1 MKELKPYL
9 KMLNKNTY
17 IYMFI
22 LLLLIIGIDGMN
34 LIGAIYTKNYTIEDN
49 FLIFRSETYYILG
62 LMMFICSICISQ
74 KDFSIAIS
82 IKGDRKS
89 YLKSMILYIICM
101 CFVFTIIGVGVEFLE
116 STILNGFTG
125 YDAVII
131 SRSIFWEISEVL
143 NKIQEEITGGSWA
156 TSLIYT
162 TRDDTLLYILDMII
176 NIFINN
182 FIFSA
187 LGLFIGALVYRLKKV
202 TILLLFAGMPVLSII
217 YLLIEFFKGKYGFV
231 EKYIETYWSN
241 LGHIIYACQN
251 ILVKALIA
259 TIFIT
264 GAILL
269 LIKAPI
275 KEYAHD
281 LI

>member
-62 LMMFICSICISQ
+62 LVMFICSICILQ

-89 YLKSMILYIICM
+89 YLKSMILYILCL
-101 CFVFTIIGVGVEFLE
+101 CFVSTVIGVGVEFLE

-125 YDAVII
+125 YDAAII

-162 TRDDTLLYILDMII
+162 TRDDTLLSILDMII
-176 NIFINN
+176 NTFINN

-202 TILLLFAGMPVLSII
+202 TILLLFAGMPVLSTI
-217 YLLIEFFKGKYGFV
+217 YLLIEFYKDKYGFV
-231 EKYIETYWSN
+231 EKHIWTYWSN
-241 LGHIIYACQN
+241 LGHIITTCQN
-251 ILVKALIA
+251 ILVKVLIA
-259 TIFIT
+259 MIFII

>member
-17 IYMFI
+17 IYILI
-22 LLLLIIGIDGMN
+22 LLLLIISIDGMN
-34 LIGAIYTKNYTIEDN
+34 LIGVIYAKNYTIEEN
-49 FLIFRSETYYILG
+49 FLIFKSEIYYILG
-62 LMMFICSICISQ
+62 LMMFVYSVCISQ

-89 YLKSMILYIICM
+89 YLKSMILYILCL
-101 CFVFTIIGVGVEFLE
+101 CFVSTIIGVGVEFLQKI
-116 STILNGFTG
+116 ILEGISG
-125 YDAVII
+125 YEVSIYN
-131 SRSIFWEISEVL
+131 RSIFWEVSEVL
-143 NKIQEEITGGSWA
+143 NKIHENITGSKLF
-156 TSLIYT
+156 TKLSFVIQ
-162 TRDDTLLYILDMII
+162 DDTLLSILDMII
-176 NIFINN
+176 NTFINN

-187 LGLFIGALVYRLKKV
+187 LGLFIGALVYRLKKITTV
-202 TILLLFAGMPVLSII
+202 FLFSGIPLLYVI
-217 YLLIEFFKGKYGFV
+217 YLLVEFSKDKYDFV
-231 EKYIETYWSN
+231 EKYIWTYWSN
-241 LGHIIYACQN
+241 LGHIISTCQN
-251 ILVKALIA
+251 IFIKVLIA
-259 TIFIT
+259 TIFII